1 METNGR
7 AAALCVALRI
17 EYFKLYWFFDT
28 FFANPDE
35 PLLPNGGNE
44 EGGGN
49 TPVGGGAPIGGG
61 IAVLRCL
68 SAA

>member
-1 METNGR
+1 MT
-7 AAALCVALRI
+7 L
-17 EYFKLYWFFDT
+17 

-35 PLLPNGGNE
+35 PLLPNNGNE

-61 IAVLRCL
+61 IAVLLCL
-68 SAA
+68 SVAYGGKKSLQFI